1 MVDVMYDVLIIG
13 SGPAGCTAGIF
24 SVRRNLK
31 ALVVSDPASLSQT
44 EEATTIEDW
53 PGDMGVH
60 GIELAQKFRDHAKKL
75 GVEFLEDKI
84 TDLKVGKSSVKIIG
98 KKSYEGKTLIFATG
112 ARHRKGLVKGEDE
125 FSGKGVSYCASC
137 DAPFFKDKDVLVL
150 GGGDSAVMYA
160 LLLDQVGARVSL
172 VHRRDE
178 LRAAE
183 AWQNKIKKSK
193 VKVLWSTVALEIKGS
208 GKVESAILMNKK
220 TQKKSEVKVDGIFV
234 AFGTVPTSGLARKAG
249 LKLDE
254 RGQIIVDRQQKTNVT
269 NVFAAGDCCNN
280 PSKKI
285 VTAAGDGAIA
295 AESVYSFIKDQ

>member
-98 KKSYEGKTLIFATG
+98 KKSYEGK
-112 ARHRKGLVKGEDE
+112 KGRGR
-125 FSGKGVSYCASC
+125 
-137 DAPFFKDKDVLVL
+137 VLRQ
-150 GGGDSAVMYA
+150 GCF
-160 LLLDQVGARVSL
+160 LL
-172 VHRRDE
+172 
-178 LRAAE
+178 
-183 AWQNKIKKSK
+183 
-193 VKVLWSTVALEIKGS
+193 
-208 GKVESAILMNKK
+208 
-220 TQKKSEVKVDGIFV
+220 
-234 AFGTVPTSGLARKAG
+234 
-249 LKLDE
+249 
-254 RGQIIVDRQQKTNVT
+254 
-269 NVFAAGDCCNN
+269 C
-280 PSKKI
+280 
-285 VTAAGDGAIA
+285 
-295 AESVYSFIKDQ
+295 